1 MLFYQIIKEYLNML
15 VEIEIPFINIE
26 QLSEIIQLHNH
37 GFFSHPMYHA
47 STGPPQMT
55 PGNVTFNQDST
66 TLTWNETAEVSWLNI
81 SYTCTVRYPN
91 GHNYTTNVT
100 NGTTSEHYDLSDMNV
115 SGNITF
121 EVQAFNCAGVG
132 PKGYYTTVWNPDKG
146 A

>member
-1 MLFYQIIKEYLNML
+1 MLFYQIRVFELF
-15 VEIEIPFINIE
+15 VEIEIPYINIE
-26 QLSEIIQLHNH
+26 QLWEITQSHNH
-37 GFFSHPMYHA
+37 GFFFSMYHA
-47 STGPPQMT
+47 STGPPQMA

-66 TLTWNETAEVSWLNI
+66 TLTWNQAAEVSWLNI

-100 NGTTSEHYDLSDMNV
+100 NGTTSVPYDLRGMNV

-121 EVQAFNCAGVG
+121 EVQAVNCAGAG
-132 PKGYYTTVWNPDKG
+132 PKGYYTTDWNHNKG